1 MAAGRFRKNKENQY
15 EKLRHKVN
23 NAIEYTVRPASKTQL
38 PTPVYNIY
46 KFTLPV
52 FLFLVT
58 VGGGGVWMLLSLFV
72 CLFFLFIWKVR
83 KAYMSCLCFP
93 FSKLFLF

>member
-1 MAAGRFRKNKENQY
+1 MAAGRFRKNEENQY
-15 EKLRHKVN
+15 EQLRHKVN

-58 VGGGGVWMLLSLFV
+58 VDGGGVWMLLLLFV
-72 CLFFLFIWKVR
+72 FSFHLESKKGLHVL
-83 KAYMSCLCFP
+83 SCLCFP

>member
-15 EKLRHKVN
+15 EQLRHKVN

-58 VGGGGVWMLLSLFV
+58 VGGVWMLLLFV
-72 CLFFLFIWKVR
+72 
-83 KAYMSCLCFP
+83 
-93 FSKLFLF
+93 FSFHLESKKGLHVLFLFSLQ